1 MAVLDE
7 SANEVKCAPNSSFV
21 IGECLKIFDE
31 VETREEYEQANFV
44 QMWKRDARTV
54 EAARRTGLSMTVSN
68 TMRLYTVVFMEV
80 RSSLP

>member
-31 VETREEYEQANFV
+31 VETREEYEQAN
-44 QMWKRDARTV
+44 
-54 EAARRTGLSMTVSN
+54 VSN
-68 TMRLYTVVFMEV
+68 NMRLYSWRLRVLFLDVDLSAIKYLWEGAWLYGCQF
-80 RSSLP
+80 